1 MTCSQQP
8 CDLFPLPAS
17 RVARS
22 GTRVTL
28 LPCAGC
34 VVTVNG
40 CEVRGPAAL
49 QHGDRLV
56 LAAEVFLRL
65 HLPAHPL
72 LGLRDFAHAKAE
84 LDRRNEEKYVTRQEG
99 RVIYAGM

>member
-1 MTCSQQP
+1 MS
-8 CDLFPLPAS
+8 
-17 RVARS
+17 RS

-28 LPCAGC
+28 LPCPGC
-34 VVTVNG
+34 VCTVNG
-40 CEVRGPAAL
+40 SEVRAPAAL

-56 LAAEVFLRL
+56 LAAEVFLRF

-84 LDRRNEEKYVTRQEG
+84 LDRKNEEKYVTSQQG
-99 RVIYAGM
+99 GVSYADM